1 MLIGIEPPTNRN
13 IREDTDQTVEYCVVI
28 SVPDMNATIQRSDF
42 SVCVSTV
49 DGTAMGENINILF
62 ISISQHH
69 EVYLTLVHYNLI
81 TLDITSPAGQDYQA
95 VTNMRLGPFGNS
107 DRRQCFDFNI
117 MNDANPEEPE
127 DFMVIVQFCPGEAQ
141 PQRVHID
148 PQTGTTT
155 IMDDDG
161 ELHVMH
167 DDAVWT
173 TATESQ
179 YAL

>member
-1 MLIGIEPPTNRN
+1 MPL
-13 IREDTDQTVEYCVVI
+13 YSVVT
-28 SVPDMNATIQRSDF
+28 SLYVS
-42 SVCVSTV
+42 STV
-49 DGTAMGENINILF
+49 DGTAVGENINILF

-81 TLDITSPAGQDYQA
+81 TLDITPPAGQDYQA

-107 DRRQCFDFNI
+107 DRRQCFDVNI

-148 PQTGTTT
+148 PSNWHHYYHG
-155 IMDDDG
+155 
-161 ELHVMH
+161 
-167 DDAVWT
+167 
-173 TATESQ
+173 
-179 YAL
+179 